1 MLVAVLEEE
10 VGEEEE
16 DDTDGREGKARALL
30 AAVRFTTIFSRLFFC
45 LLLLSI
51 FWKIFISFLLK
62 EKMLPTTASTTSL
75 VTLLSLVLLIYFWF
89 NLTLNVFFISIF
101 S

>member
-62 EKMLPTTASTTSL
+62 EKNAAHYCQHHQSSHPL
-75 VTLLSLVLLIYFWF
+75 VSGTVDLFLV
-89 NLTLNVFFISIF
+89 
-101 S
+101 